1 MVAVSALF
9 LVALVVLLLSTA
21 AGAARERLRQ
31 IDVTWQEFAATR
43 GLGWL
48 PVSGPWYRRLPS
60 RIKGRIDNVDVTID
74 SYTETNT
81 DSNDNTTST
90 TFTRVVARAIEPL
103 ELKARVYR
111 THAFAGLGKLL
122 GFQDVA
128 VGDAIFDDAFIVK
141 ASDEE
146 AVRALLHER
155 LRTALLSFPK
165 EPHLVYDHGA
175 LTLTWLG
182 HETEPRVLD
191 AATDI
196 ALAAC
201 GSDAAAY
208 R

>member
-1 MVAVSALF
+1 MVAFSALV
-9 LVALVVLLLSTA
+9 LVALVVFLLSTA
-21 AGAARERLRQ
+21 ASAARERLRQ
-31 IDVTWQEFAATR
+31 IDVTWQEFAAAH
-43 GLGWL
+43 GLAWF

-60 RIKGRIDNVDVTID
+60 RIKGRVDNVDLTID
-74 SYTETNT
+74 TYTETNT

-90 TFTRVVARAIEPL
+90 TFTRVVARGVEPRA
-103 ELKARVYR
+103 LKARVYR

-128 VGDAIFDDAFIVK
+128 VGDAVFDDAFIVK

-146 AVRALLHER
+146 AVRTLLHER

-165 EPHLVYDHGA
+165 EPQLVYDHGA

-191 AATDI
+191 AATEI
-196 ALAAC
+196 ALASC
-201 GSDAAAY
+201 GSDSAGY